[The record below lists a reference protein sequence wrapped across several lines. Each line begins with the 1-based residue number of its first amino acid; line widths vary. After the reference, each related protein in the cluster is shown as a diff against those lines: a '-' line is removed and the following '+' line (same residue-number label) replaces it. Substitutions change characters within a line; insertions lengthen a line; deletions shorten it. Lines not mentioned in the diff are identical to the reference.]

1 MFMTIVAI
9 PTDDF
14 NTFHFVHKEYEQM
27 KAMVWSSFM
36 AEMLKQKITV
46 NEATETVKPY
56 MEAFMNE
63 FPHEIFEEDVVPP
76 FLKLT
81 KVIGNSNP
89 NGPTTVE
96 ILFPC
101 ADIKLIS
108 QGLSD
113 DNLCVVY
120 PKDGSS
126 FVVVNDLYT
135 IAKQW
140 IKSQP

>member
-1 MFMTIVAI
+1 MPIIAI
-9 PTDDF
+9 PTKDM
-14 NTFHFVHKEYEQM
+14 NTFLFVHKQYEQV
-27 KAMVWSSFM
+27 KAMVWTAFM
-36 AEMLKQKITV
+36 AEAFKLNPGCV
-46 NEATETVKPY
+46 NKAIEDVKPY
-56 MEAFMNE
+56 MEAFINE
-63 FPHEIFEEDVVPP
+63 FPHEIFKEEVVPS

-89 NGPTTVE
+89 NGPTTEE

-140 IKSQP
+140 IKA

>member
-1 MFMTIVAI
+1 MTIIAI
-9 PTDDF
+9 PTDDMK
-14 NTFHFVHKEYEQM
+14 TFLFVHKEYEQM
-27 KAMVWSSFM
+27 KAMVWTTFM
-36 AEMLKQKITV
+36 AEAFKRNPGDV
-46 NEATETVKPY
+46 VEATESVKPF
-56 MEAFMNE
+56 MNAFMNE

>member
-1 MFMTIVAI
+1 MTIIAI
-9 PTDDF
+9 PTDDMK
-14 NTFHFVHKEYEQM
+14 TFLFVHKEYEQM
-27 KAMVWSSFM
+27 KAMVWTTFM
-36 AEMLKQKITV
+36 TEAFKRNPGDV
-46 NEATETVKPY
+46 VEATESVKPF
-56 MEAFMNE
+56 MNAFMNE